1 MPFETPLALVAL
13 LSVIPL
19 IVLYMLRPKPKV
31 LSIPSLMF
39 VLKLERERKRVYAS
53 LTKIVQD
60 PLFLIQLLMLILLS
74 IAAAGYYFTS
84 QEPLSGEH
92 TVLVLDTSASMQ
104 TESRFAEALGAAD
117 GYVSKKNSII
127 LASDVPLLALEGGD
141 AAAAKNILKV
151 VKPGAGTAD
160 LSAAITTGMRLL
172 SKEGGR
178 IIVISDFTNS
188 KGDDPVASKSLAES
202 YGIKVNFVKVG
213 KPIDNIGIINGWIEA
228 ADGKYSYTGV
238 IKNYGKQNKN
248 VVIYTGRGSSKGS
261 STSFTLDV
269 PAGGTNQFT
278 LGNLGP
284 GTTNVKLGVEDNLPV
299 DNQAY
304 ISIPETSEQHVLY
317 VTDNGKL
324 PSRTALSLLPN
335 SKLTVLQ
342 AVPSNLDNYTLVVL
356 AQKETPI
363 ANDSIERVENYV
375 RNGGNAVFIA
385 SEALAPDK
393 TEVNLVKILPVKPI
407 EVENDENG
415 LGIKE
420 VQQSSITRDIKT
432 DEISVH
438 KYLNAT
444 GRTGSTTLVALENNV
459 PIISYWQVG
468 KGTVF
473 YLGFNDELMSTTQNS
488 LIETSNVNA
497 TNNVK
502 STSNTSATNSLNVTG
517 NTNVTSSVNK
527 MDSGSEAWNNFH
539 NLPEYP
545 VFWIKLVQW
554 LGGTGD
560 ISEYN
565 LKTGTVTSLS
575 KTEEIRTPSKTFTS
589 NRVIFD
595 EAGIYE
601 ISGKR
606 IATNLYSDRESDTT
620 IDASDLIKRATAAEN
635 EPKLVR
641 ADTYT
646 AKKDITNYLIGIMFL
661 LLLLEILIVRQ
672 RGEL

>member
-1 MPFETPLALVAL
+1 MPFETPLALAAL

-19 IVLYMLRPKPKV
+19 IVIYMLRPKPKV

-60 PLFLIQLLMLILLS
+60 PLFLVQLLMLILLF
-74 IAAAGYYFTS
+74 IAAAGYYYTS

-104 TESRFAEALGAAD
+104 VESRFADAVGIAD

-127 LASDVPLLALEGGD
+127 LASDTPLLALESGG
-141 AAAAKNILKV
+141 ASAAKDILYQ

-172 SKEGGR
+172 SREGGR
-178 IIVISDFTNS
+178 IIVVSDFTNS

-213 KPIDNIGIINGWIEA
+213 KPADNIGIINGWIEA
-228 ADGKYSYTGV
+228 TDGNYGYTGV
-238 IKNYGKQNKN
+238 IKNYRNHN
-248 VVIYTGRGSSKGS
+248 ESVEVDTGRAASGNS
-261 STSFTLDV
+261 STSFSLDV

-284 GTTNVKLGVEDNLPV
+284 GITTVQLNVKDSLSF

-304 ISIPETSEQHVLY
+304 ISIPDASEQRILY

-324 PSRTALSLLPN
+324 PSKTALSLLPN
-335 SKLTVLQ
+335 SNLSVLKS
-342 AVPSNLDNYTLVVL
+342 VPADLNNYSLVVL
-356 AQKETPI
+356 AEKETPI
-363 ANDSIERVENYV
+363 ANDSVERIENYV

-385 SEALAPDK
+385 SGALTPEK
-393 TEVNLVKILPVKPI
+393 TEVNLIKILPVKPL
-407 EVENDENG
+407 EVANEENG
-415 LGIKE
+415 LEVKE
-420 VQQSSITRDIKT
+420 VQQSSITRDIKI
-432 DEISVH
+432 DEISVR

-444 GRTGSTTLVALENNV
+444 ERTGSTTLVALKNGV
-459 PIISYWQVG
+459 PLLSYWQVG
-468 KGTVF
+468 RGTVF
-473 YLGFNDELMSTTQNS
+473 YMGLNDEFGN
-488 LIETSNVNA
+488 ET
-497 TNNVK
+497 
-502 STSNTSATNSLNVTG
+502 
-517 NTNVTSSVNK
+517 
-527 MDSGSEAWNNFH
+527 WNNFH

-554 LGGTGD
+554 VGGTGD

-565 LKTGTVTSLS
+565 LKTGTLTSLS

-601 ISGKR
+601 ISGKK
-606 IATNLYSDRESDTT
+606 IAANLYSDRESNATV
-620 IDASDLIKRATAAEN
+620 DAFELIQRAVVEDKS
-635 EPKLVR
+635 KLVR
-641 ADTYT
+641 ADSYT

-661 LLLLEILIVRQ
+661 LILLELLIVRQ

>member
-1 MPFETPLALVAL
+1 MPFETPLALAAL

-19 IVLYMLRPKPKV
+19 IVIYMLRPKPKV

-60 PLFLIQLLMLILLS
+60 PLFLVQLLMLILLS
-74 IAAAGYYFTS
+74 IAAAGYYYTS

-104 TESRFAEALGAAD
+104 VESRFADAVGIAD

-127 LASDVPLLALEGGD
+127 LASDTPLLALESGG
-141 AAAAKNILKV
+141 ASAAKDILNQ

-172 SKEGGR
+172 SREGGR
-178 IIVISDFTNS
+178 IIVVSDFTNS

-213 KPIDNIGIINGWIEA
+213 KPADNIGIINGWIEA
-228 ADGKYSYTGV
+228 TDGNYGYTGV
-238 IKNYGKQNKN
+238 IKNYRDHNES
-248 VVIYTGRGSSKGS
+248 VEVDTGRAASGNS
-261 STSFTLDV
+261 STSFSLDV

-284 GTTNVKLGVEDNLPV
+284 GITTVRLNVKDSLPV

-304 ISIPETSEQHVLY
+304 ISIPDASQQRILY

-324 PSRTALSLLPN
+324 PSKTALSLLPN
-335 SKLTVLQ
+335 SNLSVLKS
-342 AVPSNLDNYTLVVL
+342 VPSDLENYTLVVL
-356 AQKETPI
+356 AEKETPI
-363 ANDSIERVENYV
+363 ANDSVGRIENYV

-385 SEALAPDK
+385 SGALTPEK
-393 TEVNLVKILPVKPI
+393 TEVNLIKILPVKPL
-407 EVENDENG
+407 EVANEENG
-415 LGIKE
+415 LEVKE
-420 VQQSSITRDIKT
+420 VQQSSITRDIKI
-432 DEISVH
+432 DEISVR

-444 GRTGSTTLVALENNV
+444 ERTGSTTLVALKNGV
-459 PIISYWQVG
+459 PLLSYWQVG
-468 KGTVF
+468 RGTVF
-473 YLGFNDELMSTTQNS
+473 YMGLNDEFGN
-488 LIETSNVNA
+488 ET
-497 TNNVK
+497 
-502 STSNTSATNSLNVTG
+502 
-517 NTNVTSSVNK
+517 
-527 MDSGSEAWNNFH
+527 WNNFH

-554 LGGTGD
+554 VGGTGD

-565 LKTGTVTSLS
+565 LKTGTLTSLS

-601 ISGKR
+601 ISGKK
-606 IATNLYSDRESDTT
+606 IAANLYSDRESNTT
-620 IDASDLIKRATAAEN
+620 VDASELIQRAVVEDKS
-635 EPKLVR
+635 KLVR
-641 ADTYT
+641 ADSYT

-661 LLLLEILIVRQ
+661 LILLELLIVRQ

>member
-1 MPFETPLALVAL
+1 MPFENPFALAAL
-13 LSVIPL
+13 LSIIPL
-19 IVLYMLRPKPKV
+19 IILYMLRPKPAV

-74 IAAAGYYFTS
+74 IAAAGYYYNS
-84 QEPLSGEH
+84 EEPLSGEH
-92 TVLVLDTSASMQ
+92 TVLILDTSASMQ
-104 TESRFAEALGAAD
+104 VDSRFEDAVGIAD

-127 LASDVPLLALEGGD
+127 LASDMPLLALEGGGAS
-141 AAAAKNILKV
+141 AAHEIFDK

-172 SKEGGR
+172 STEGGR

-188 KGDDPVASKSLAES
+188 RGDDPVASKNLAES

-213 KPIDNIGIINGWIEA
+213 KPADNIGIINGWIEA
-228 ADGKYSYTGV
+228 TDGKYGYTGV
-238 IKNYGKQNKN
+238 IKNYMDHNES
-248 VVIYTGRGSSKGS
+248 VEIETGRGTSGNASK
-261 STSFTLDV
+261 SFSLDI
-269 PAGGTNQFT
+269 PAGETNQFT

-284 GTTNVKLGVEDNLPV
+284 GVTTVRLNVEDSLPV
-299 DNQAY
+299 DNKAY
-304 ISIPETSEQHVLY
+304 ISIPDTSEQHILY

-324 PSRTALSLLPN
+324 PSKTALSLLPN
-335 SKLTVLQ
+335 SNLTVSKS
-342 AVPSNLDNYTLVVL
+342 VPAELGNYSLVVL

-363 ANDSIERVENYV
+363 ANNSVERIESYV
-375 RNGGNAVFIA
+375 RNGGNAVFIV
-385 SEALAPDK
+385 SGALVPEK
-393 TEVNLVKILPVKPI
+393 TEVDLIKILPVKPFRL
-407 EVENDENG
+407 EETEDG
-415 LGIKE
+415 LGVKE
-420 VQQSSITRDIKT
+420 ALKSSITQDIRSE
-432 DEISVH
+432 EISVR

-444 GRTGSTTLVALENNV
+444 ERTGSTTLVTLENGV
-459 PIISYWQVG
+459 PVLSYWQVG

-473 YLGFNDELMSTTQNS
+473 YMGLSDELGENS
-488 LIETSNVNA
+488 
-497 TNNVK
+497 
-502 STSNTSATNSLNVTG
+502 
-517 NTNVTSSVNK
+517 
-527 MDSGSEAWNNFH
+527 WNNFH

-554 LGGTGD
+554 LGGAGD

-565 LKTGTVTSLS
+565 LETGTLTSLS
-575 KTEEIRTPSKTFTS
+575 KTGEIRTPTKTFTS
-589 NRVIFD
+589 NRIIFD

-601 ISGKR
+601 LAGKK
-606 IATNLYSDRESDTT
+606 IAANLYDDRESNTT
-620 IDASDLIKRATAAEN
+620 VDASELTRRAVSDD

-646 AKKDITNYLIGIMFL
+646 AKNDITNYLIGVLFL
-661 LLLLEILIVRQ
+661 LILLEILIIRG

>member
-1 MPFETPLALVAL
+1 MPFKTPLALAAL

-19 IVLYMLRPKPKV
+19 IVIYMLRPKPKV

-60 PLFLIQLLMLILLS
+60 PLFLVQLLMLILLS
-74 IAAAGYYFTS
+74 IAAAGYYYTS

-104 TESRFAEALGAAD
+104 VESRFADAVGIAD

-127 LASDVPLLALEGGD
+127 LASDTPLLALESGG
-141 AAAAKNILKV
+141 ASAAKDILNQ

-172 SKEGGR
+172 SREGGR
-178 IIVISDFTNS
+178 IIVVSDFTNS

-213 KPIDNIGIINGWIEA
+213 KPADNIGIINGWIEA
-228 ADGKYSYTGV
+228 TDGNYGYTGV
-238 IKNYGKQNKN
+238 IKNYRDRNES
-248 VVIYTGRGSSKGS
+248 VEVDTGRAASGNS
-261 STSFTLDV
+261 STSFSLDV

-284 GTTNVKLGVEDNLPV
+284 GITTVRLNVKDSLPV

-304 ISIPETSEQHVLY
+304 ISIPDASQQRILY

-324 PSRTALSLLPN
+324 PSKTALSLLPN
-335 SKLTVLQ
+335 SNLSVLKS
-342 AVPSNLDNYTLVVL
+342 VPADLENYTLVVL
-356 AQKETPI
+356 AQKQTPI
-363 ANDSIERVENYV
+363 ANDSVGRIENYV

-385 SEALAPDK
+385 SGALNPDK
-393 TEVNLVKILPVKPI
+393 TEVNLIKILPVKPL
-407 EVENDENG
+407 EVANEENG
-415 LGIKE
+415 LEVKE
-420 VQQSSITRDIKT
+420 VQQSSITRDIKI
-432 DEISVH
+432 DEISVR

-444 GRTGSTTLVALENNV
+444 ERTGSTTLVALKNGV
-459 PIISYWQVG
+459 PLLSYWQVG
-468 KGTVF
+468 RGTVF
-473 YLGFNDELMSTTQNS
+473 YMGLNDEFGN
-488 LIETSNVNA
+488 ET
-497 TNNVK
+497 
-502 STSNTSATNSLNVTG
+502 
-517 NTNVTSSVNK
+517 
-527 MDSGSEAWNNFH
+527 WNNFH

-554 LGGTGD
+554 VGGTGD

-565 LKTGTVTSLS
+565 LKTGTLTSLS

-601 ISGKR
+601 ISGKK
-606 IATNLYSDRESDTT
+606 IAANLYSDRESNATV
-620 IDASDLIKRATAAEN
+620 DASELIQRAVVEDKS
-635 EPKLVR
+635 KLVR
-641 ADTYT
+641 ADSYT

-661 LLLLEILIVRQ
+661 LILLELLIVRQ

>member
-1 MPFETPLALVAL
+1 MPFETPLALAAL

-19 IVLYMLRPKPKV
+19 IVIYMLRPKPKV

-60 PLFLIQLLMLILLS
+60 PLFLVQLLMLILLS
-74 IAAAGYYFTS
+74 IAAAGYYYTS

-104 TESRFAEALGAAD
+104 VESRFADAVGIAD

-127 LASDVPLLALEGGD
+127 LASDTPLLALESGG
-141 AAAAKNILKV
+141 ASAAKDILNQ

-172 SKEGGR
+172 SREGGR
-178 IIVISDFTNS
+178 IIVVSDFTNS

-213 KPIDNIGIINGWIEA
+213 KPADNIGVINGWIEA
-228 ADGKYSYTGV
+228 TDGNYGYTGV
-238 IKNYGKQNKN
+238 IKNYRDHNES
-248 VVIYTGRGSSKGS
+248 VEVDTGRAASGNS
-261 STSFTLDV
+261 STSFSLDV

-284 GTTNVKLGVEDNLPV
+284 GITTVRLNVKDSLPV

-304 ISIPETSEQHVLY
+304 ISIPDASEQRILY

-324 PSRTALSLLPN
+324 PSKTALSLLPN
-335 SKLTVLQ
+335 SNLSVLKS
-342 AVPSNLDNYTLVVL
+342 VPADLENYTLVVL
-356 AQKETPI
+356 AQKQTPI
-363 ANDSIERVENYV
+363 ANDSVGRIENYV

-385 SEALAPDK
+385 SGALTPEK
-393 TEVNLVKILPVKPI
+393 TEVNLIKILPVKPL
-407 EVENDENG
+407 EVANEENG
-415 LGIKE
+415 LEVKE
-420 VQQSSITRDIKT
+420 VQQSSITRDIKI
-432 DEISVH
+432 DEISVR

-444 GRTGSTTLVALENNV
+444 ERTGSTTLVALKNGV
-459 PIISYWQVG
+459 PLLSYWQVG
-468 KGTVF
+468 RGTVF
-473 YLGFNDELMSTTQNS
+473 YMGLNDEFGN
-488 LIETSNVNA
+488 ET
-497 TNNVK
+497 
-502 STSNTSATNSLNVTG
+502 
-517 NTNVTSSVNK
+517 
-527 MDSGSEAWNNFH
+527 WNNFH

-554 LGGTGD
+554 VGGTGD

-565 LKTGTVTSLS
+565 LKTGTLTSLS

-601 ISGKR
+601 ISGKK
-606 IATNLYSDRESDTT
+606 IAANLYSDRESNATV
-620 IDASDLIKRATAAEN
+620 DASELIQRAVVEDKS
-635 EPKLVR
+635 KLVR
-641 ADTYT
+641 ADSYT

-661 LLLLEILIVRQ
+661 LILLELLIVRQ